1 MKNIWTIAKRDFRSY
16 FASPVAYIVIA
27 LLLLISGFMFQNILV
42 SFIQRAM
49 TYQQFNMGKQIS
61 LTEGVIQPLF
71 GSINMIFLFLFPMIT
86 MRLVAEERKN
96 ETLPLI
102 FTSPITMLE
111 FILGKFLSSVMLIL
125 VILALTTVYPA
136 ILFVFGNP
144 EIGPIIGSYVGTL
157 LMISCY
163 LSMGLL
169 FSAMTDNQLVAGAL
183 TFAGS
188 LLFWIINWASQS
200 VDSVTGEILNY
211 LSLINHYNSF
221 TQGLLNSSDVIF
233 YLSVISVGIF
243 LTHRVLDSF
252 RWR

>member
-1 MKNIWTIAKRDFRSY
+1 MNNIWTIAKRDFRSY

-71 GSINMIFLFLFPMIT
+71 GSINTIFLFLFPMIT

-111 FILGKFLSSVMLIL
+111 FILGKFLSSVMLVL

-136 ILFVFGNP
+136 VLFVFGNP
-144 EIGPIIGSYVGTL
+144 EIGPIIGSYIGTL

-183 TFAGS
+183 TFGGS
-188 LLFWIINWASQS
+188 LLFWIINWAAQS
-200 VDSVTGEILNY
+200 VDSVTGEVLNY

-221 TQGLLNSSDVIF
+221 TQGLINSSDVIF
-233 YLSVISVGIF
+233 YLSFISVGIF

>member
-1 MKNIWTIAKRDFRSY
+1 M
-16 FASPVAYIVIA
+16 
-27 LLLLISGFMFQNILV
+27 
-42 SFIQRAM
+42 
-49 TYQQFNMGKQIS
+49 
-61 LTEGVIQPLF
+61 IQPLF
-71 GSINMIFLFLFPMIT
+71 GSINTIFLFLFPMIT

-111 FILGKFLSSVMLIL
+111 FILGKFLSSVMLVL

-136 ILFVFGNP
+136 VLFVFGNP
-144 EIGPIIGSYVGTL
+144 EIGPIIGSYIGTL

-183 TFAGS
+183 TFGGS

-200 VDSVTGEILNY
+200 VDSVTGEVLNY

-221 TQGLLNSSDVIF
+221 TQGLINSSDVIF
-233 YLSVISVGIF
+233 YLSFISVGIF